1 MIESVTAHE
10 IRLTNG
16 VVIAVHSN
24 SYRSV
29 RGRTLLACIFGE
41 IAFWR
46 DDTSANPDIETYRAV
61 LPSLA
66 GSGGMLIGISTPYR
80 CTGLL
85 HTKFRDST
93 PMIHRGPRCNPTINK
108 ANHHQ
113 GYGYRPGGGP

>member
-16 VVIAVHSN
+16 VFIAVHSD

-29 RGRTLLACIFGE
+29 RGRTLLACIFDE
-41 IAFWR
+41 IALWR

-66 GSGGMLIGISTPYR
+66 RTGGMLLGISTPYR

-93 PMIHRGPRCNPTINK
+93 PMIHQCSWSAVPPSNSTQR
-108 ANHHQ
+108 
-113 GYGYRPGGGP
+113 